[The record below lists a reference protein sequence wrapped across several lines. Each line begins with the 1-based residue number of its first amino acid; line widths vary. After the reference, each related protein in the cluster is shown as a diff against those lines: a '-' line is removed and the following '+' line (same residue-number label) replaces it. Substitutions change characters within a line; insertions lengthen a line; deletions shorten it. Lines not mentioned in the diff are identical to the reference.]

1 MRGVFLVFSL
11 GLAACG
17 PTQQAVPDAGAGGMG
32 PSAPSTSGGSGAPR
46 QPDAAAC
53 GTQRFELQPGMAPD
67 VVMVFD
73 KSGSMSIALGNSTR
87 WLVMTAAVRSVVR
100 ASEQKINWG
109 LMLFPANE
117 GCAVFDVD
125 VPVGP
130 DHAAMIERKVGSANP
145 NGETPAR
152 EAIQKAHAYLKGLG
166 RSAPRYILLATDGA
180 PNCAAGCTC
189 PFGFAPCEGN
199 KCRRSDGAGGMGAMA
214 CEMPCTERG
223 VDMAGAIDATRQ
235 AAVESTTVIVIGMQ
249 TGVAEDA
256 ALTAMATAGGF
267 ARPAGVARRYYL
279 AENGAE
285 LEQAL
290 MDIAGLI
297 VSCTY
302 PLTTQAP
309 DPDNIVITVNGM
321 QVPRDEVNGFA
332 LGPDGK
338 SIIFRG
344 RTCDELQTLRT
355 PNIQVVL
362 GCPPP
367 GKPVRLPPP

>member
-1 MRGVFLVFSL
+1 MRGVFSAFALALV
-11 GLAACG
+11 ACG
-17 PTQQAVPDAGAGGMG
+17 PTQQAAPDGGAGGAG
-32 PSAPSTSGGSGAPR
+32 GSAPSAGGAAGSAPR
-46 QPDAAAC
+46 QPDAPAC
-53 GTQRFELQPGMAPD
+53 GQQRFELQPGTAPD
-67 VVMVFD
+67 VVLVFD
-73 KSGSMSIALGNSTR
+73 KSGSMSIALGTSTR
-87 WLVMTAAVRSVVR
+87 WLVMTAAARAVVR
-100 ASEQKINWG
+100 ATEQKINWG

-125 VPVGP
+125 VPIGP

-166 RSAPRYILLATDGA
+166 RTAPRYILLATDGA
-180 PNCAAGCTC
+180 PNCAVGCTC
-189 PFGFAPCEGN
+189 PFGFSPCEGN
-199 KCRRSDGAGGMGAMA
+199 KCRRTDGAGGMGADA

-223 VDMAGAIDATRQ
+223 VDMAGAIDATRK
-235 AAVESTTVIVIGMQ
+235 AAEESTTVIVVGMQ

-256 ALTAMATAGGF
+256 ALTAMANVGGF
-267 ARPAGVARRYYL
+267 ARPAGSPRSYYL

-302 PLTTQAP
+302 PLSMQAP

-321 QVPRDEVNGFA
+321 QVPRDETNGFA

-338 SIIFRG
+338 SIVFHG
-344 RTCDELQTLRT
+344 RTCDQLQTLQS

-367 GKPVRLPPP
+367 GKPVRAW